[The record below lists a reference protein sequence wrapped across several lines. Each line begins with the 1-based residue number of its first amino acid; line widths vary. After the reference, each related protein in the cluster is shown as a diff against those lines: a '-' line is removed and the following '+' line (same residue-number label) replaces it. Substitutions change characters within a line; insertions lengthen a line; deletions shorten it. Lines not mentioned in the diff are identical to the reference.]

1 MDIRQLRYFLI
12 IAEEGQISRAA
23 KKLHMAQPPLSQQ
36 LRLMEEEIGT
46 VLLERK
52 RNGKTMELTEA
63 GEILYKK
70 ARNILNLF
78 EESILEVKEAGE
90 GIRGSLSIGIVVSCV
105 SYLPKRIQYLHENYP
120 MISFKLRGGD
130 PVELSK
136 QLENRNI
143 ELAIVRLPL
152 EMEGLSMIP
161 LETESFVFVV
171 PKDWG
176 DFHSKEAIQMK
187 EIEDVPLLL
196 VHRTKG
202 EGLYERIIE
211 ECERFEFQPN
221 ILCECPDINILLS
234 LVEAGIGAS
243 ILPKSAVSAFRNIGI
258 RVLDILDS
266 SLQSE
271 IALVWLKQRYLS
283 KAARRFIELF

>member
-1 MDIRQLRYFLI
+1 MAILI
-12 IAEEGQISRAA
+12 KSVVHNWG
-23 KKLHMAQPPLSQQ
+23 LSNITQA
-36 LRLMEEEIGT
+36 
-46 VLLERK
+46 
-52 RNGKTMELTEA
+52 GK
-63 GEILYKK
+63 ILYEK
-70 ARNILNLF
+70 AQNILNLF

-90 GIRGSLSIGIVVSCV
+90 GIRGSLSIGTVVSCV
-105 SYLPKRIQYLHENYP
+105 SYLPKKIQYFRENYP
-120 MISFKLRGGD
+120 MVSFKLWRGD
-130 PVELSK
+130 QFELSK

-152 EMEGLSMIP
+152 EMEGLSMISLGMEP
-161 LETESFVFVV
+161 FVLVL
-171 PKDWG
+171 PKDWQT
-176 DFHSKEAIQMK
+176 FHPKEAIRMK

-202 EGLYERIIE
+202 EGVYERIIE

-221 ILCECPDINILLS
+221 ILCECPDVTILLS
-234 LVEAGIGAS
+234 LVEAGIGAT
-243 ILPKSAVSAFRNIGI
+243 ILPKSAISVFRNIEV

-283 KAARRFIELF
+283 KAACKFIELF

>member
-1 MDIRQLRYFLI
+1 MDIRQLRYFLT

-52 RNGKTMELTEA
+52 RNGKTMALTEA
-63 GEILYKK
+63 GKILYKK
-70 ARNILNLF
+70 AQNILNLF

-90 GIRGSLSIGIVVSCV
+90 GIRGSLSIGIVASCV
-105 SYLPKRIQYLHENYP
+105 SYLPKRIQYFNENYP

-130 PVELSK
+130 PVEVSK

-143 ELAIVRLPL
+143 ELGIVRLPL
-152 EMEGLSMIP
+152 EMEDLSMIS
-161 LETESFVFVV
+161 LGTDSLVLVV
-171 PKDWG
+171 PKDWEH
-176 DFHSKEAIQMK
+176 FHSKEAIHMK

-196 VHRTKG
+196 VHRTKE
-202 EGLYERIIE
+202 EGLYESIIE

-221 ILCECPDINILLS
+221 ILCECSSINILLP

-243 ILPKSAVSAFRNIGI
+243 ILPKSSVSVFRNIEV

-283 KAARRFIELF
+283 KAARKFIELF